1 MVTLC
6 DALLPTATLPQLRL
20 VALAESVATPL
31 GELPE
36 PDPAPE
42 PEPDPPF
49 PFAALVTTPA
59 QLDSAMLTSTR
70 ITVAITV
77 NTPRYWDSRLETDSI
92 GDGIWVARTCTV
104 GLVFT

>member
-6 DALLPTATLPQLRL
+6 EALLPTATLPQLRL

-31 GELPE
+31 GAV
-36 PDPAPE
+36 PDPPPE
-42 PEPDPPF
+42 PEVDPPF

-70 ITVAITV
+70 VTVAITV
-77 NTPRYWDSRLETDSI
+77 KTPRCWECLLQTDSI
-92 GDGIWVARTCTV
+92 GDGIWLARSCTV